1 MELPL
6 RHSVGWYK
14 SAFVNMDEQKIRQ
27 IVQDELR
34 RGTNG
39 GRFGLNTI
47 PFHTHDGV
55 NSQKIKAENV
65 IPAASVTGTIELAT
79 EGATYSLK
87 LNSNFT
93 PQQIVAHGIV
103 TGTYSGSAMRAITW
117 GTAQLTPSFYF
128 QPVDGQ
134 LAVVTGNTQYPFP
147 TEMPNGSKPTVPA
160 QSSSYLAV
168 SRGSVANT
176 FALTSENHIV
186 SISGFPTSGE
196 IYARATV
203 VGFTRDEVL
212 VYVPTLDAGW
222 TIFLTF
228 VIT

>member
-1 MELPL
+1 
-6 RHSVGWYK
+6 
-14 SAFVNMDEQKIRQ
+14 MDDQKIRK

-34 RGTNG
+34 RSQGAS
-39 GRFGLNTI
+39 RFNINTI
-47 PFHTHDGV
+47 PNHTHNGV
-55 NSQKIKAENV
+55 DSLQIKAENV
-65 IPAASVTGTIELAT
+65 IPATSVTGTVEMAT

-93 PQQIVAHGIV
+93 PQQIIAHGVV
-103 TGTYSGSAMRAITW
+103 TGTYSGSAMRVITW
-117 GTAQLTPSFYF
+117 GSAQLTPSFYF

-134 LAVVTGNTQYPFP
+134 LAVSVGNIQYPFP
-147 TEMPNGSKPTVPA
+147 TLMPNGTKPNVPA

-176 FALTSENHIV
+176 FALTSENHILSV
-186 SISGFPTSGE
+186 GGFPTSTD

-203 VGFTRDEVL
+203 VGYTKNEIL

-228 VIT
+228 IIT

>member
-1 MELPL
+1 
-6 RHSVGWYK
+6 
-14 SAFVNMDEQKIRQ
+14 MDENKVRQ
-27 IVQDELR
+27 IVQEEMR
-34 RGTNG
+34 RSTNG

-65 IPAASVTGTIELAT
+65 IPSASVVGTIEMAT
-79 EGATYSLK
+79 EGATYSLQ

-93 PQQIVAHGIV
+93 PQHITAHGVV
-103 TGTYSGSAMRAITW
+103 TGTYSGSAMRVITW
-117 GTAQLTPSFYF
+117 GSALLTPSFYF

-134 LAVVTGNTQYPFP
+134 LAVSTGNIQYPFP
-147 TEMPNGSKPTVPA
+147 TTMPNGSKPSVPA

-176 FALTSENHIV
+176 FALTSEDHIV
-186 SISGFPTSGE
+186 SVGGFPASSD

-203 VGFTRDEVL
+203 VGYSRNEVL
-212 VYVPTLDAGW
+212 IYVPTLDSGW
-222 TIFLTF
+222 TIFLT
-228 VIT
+228 VIVS

>member
-1 MELPL
+1 MQ
-6 RHSVGWYK
+6 
-14 SAFVNMDEQKIRQ
+14 DEQKIRR
-27 IVQDELR
+27 IVQEELR
-34 RGTNG
+34 KGNNG

-55 NSQKIKAENV
+55 NSQQIKAENV
-65 IPAASVTGTIELAT
+65 IPATSVTGTIELAT
-79 EGATYSLK
+79 EGAVYSLK

-93 PQQIVAHGIV
+93 PQNIIAHGVV
-103 TGTYSGSAMRAITW
+103 TGTYSSSAMRAITW

-128 QPVDGQ
+128 QPVEGQ
-134 LAVVTGNTQYPFP
+134 LAVSTGNIQYPFP
-147 TEMPNGSKPTVPA
+147 TTMPDGSTPSIPA

-186 SISGFPTSGE
+186 SVSGFPSSVD
-196 IYARATV
+196 IYARATII
-203 VGFTRDEVL
+203 GYSRNEVL
-212 VYVPTLDAGW
+212 VYVPTLYSGW

-228 VIT
+228 IIT